1 LIQQLKRTAPDLSEH
16 KALELLSDWR
26 QRAQERR
33 ESCTQRE
40 AAQLEMTPHERKALH
55 SLYAAHVEE
64 IDAVCARMAEQ
75 AEDRA
80 TEKDDLL
87 SESWEVFRAALVDY
101 DPERASLSTY
111 VQIAMRSRLSDLVK
125 TQRATTELE
134 DAVPGQEQTELE
146 DDEHRPALPPSLNL
160 DEIAER
166 VIEERSP
173 REHQRLREVWER
185 LSQH

>member
-1 LIQQLKRTAPDLSEH
+1 LIQQLKRTAPDLPEQ
-16 KALELLSDWR
+16 KALSVLESWR

-40 AAQLEMTPHERKALH
+40 AAQLEMAPQERRALH
-55 SLYAAHVEE
+55 ALYAAHAEE

-80 TEKDDLL
+80 TEKADLL
-87 SESWEVFRAALVDY
+87 SESWEVFRAALVDF
-101 DPERASLSTY
+101 DPERASLETY

-134 DAVPGQEQTELE
+134 DAVPGEEETELP
-146 DDEHRPALPPSLNL
+146 DDEHRPALPASLDL
-160 DEIAER
+160 DRIAER